1 MSWAN
6 GIGRSGSIVGSLL
19 GGILLG
25 LGWRPTTVYALVAIP
40 AVTSALALAMLGVVR
55 RRGQPASL

>member
-1 MSWAN
+1 MP
-6 GIGRSGSIVGSLL
+6 IPCQPLL

-40 AVTSALALAMLGVVR
+40 AVISALALAALGAVR
-55 RRGQPASL
+55 RRQLRVFPP